1 MAMSASS
8 PESAAAATDVV
19 QPLEL
24 RDYQLRI
31 IKEISDQ
38 TRGRKSLLVCAPTGA
53 GKTIVL
59 AETIAKMI
67 RSGKRA
73 AVLVH
78 RQELVKQ
85 TFNAVERQCGGTP
98 PGVIWKGKFEWDQPA
113 LILAQSTVLSQPIP
127 ESLQGIPLLIIDEA
141 HHTVAPSWL
150 QTIERLAPKKLL
162 GFSATP
168 FRQDKEPLCP
178 EPFEQVI
185 RPITP
190 KELIER
196 DILCPAR
203 IESLAIQGANGA
215 IRPIGQARNLPQLY
229 LQAVRYAIGQDRN
242 KILLYVSQTPKHTPM
257 GVMKATEKT
266 LHQAGITAC
275 SVSQNLSSKRREE
288 EIKRFVSSSGTSVLL
303 NYIALTEGTDL
314 PLVDCVIVGRH
325 TASESTII
333 QMIGRGLRKHP
344 LKSDCLVIDFT
355 GRNDMDS
362 IIHYWRLDQPREKG
376 ASTAAVRDN
385 NLDKAE
391 LERLSVKFAKSITP
405 AREAHIEYAW
415 FRPFPGRPL
424 QALPTTLEAGKP
436 ESYITVEPRKNGKWR
451 VSRLSLQSQGPSPIV
466 KRQTGDLTEE
476 ETLIEIRKTLGH
488 KAPMLARNAP
498 WRLKEASQ
506 AQQDA
511 IKKLFRG
518 RAGEAPVV
526 KLAGEASDAIAH
538 ERFRR
543 RVNPQL
549 L

>member
-1 MAMSASS
+1 MSRPQPHDEAS
-8 PESAAAATDVV
+8 
-19 QPLEL
+19 QPLQL
-24 RDYQLRI
+24 RDYQNRI
-31 IKEISDQ
+31 IDEIREK

-59 AETIAKMI
+59 AETVAKAV
-67 RSGKRA
+67 RKGYRA

-85 TFNAVERQCGGTP
+85 TYAAVQRQCGVP
-98 PGVIWKGKFEWDQPA
+98 PGVIWKGTFEWDAPA
-113 LILAQSTVLSQPIP
+113 LILAQNTVLSQPIP
-127 ESLQGIPLLIIDEA
+127 PALQGIPLLVVDEA

-178 EPFEQVI
+178 APFEQVI

-203 IESLAIQGANGA
+203 IESLPIHGANGA
-215 IRPIGQARNLPQLY
+215 IRPIAQARNLPQLY
-229 LQAVRYAIGQDRN
+229 LQAVQYAISQGRA
-242 KILLYVSQTPKHTPM
+242 KTLLYVSQTPKHTPLA
-257 GVMKATEKT
+257 VMKATAKA

-275 SVSQNLSSKRREE
+275 TVSQNLSARQREE
-288 EIKRFVSSSGTSVLL
+288 EIQRFVSAPGASVLL

-344 LKSDCLVIDFT
+344 QKTDCLVIDFT
-355 GRNDMDS
+355 GRHDMEG
-362 IIHYWRLDQPREKG
+362 IIHYWRLDQPRDKG
-376 ASTAAVRDN
+376 GGNAAVREAK
-385 NLDKAE
+385 LDQAE
-391 LERLSVKFAKSITP
+391 LERLSVKFARAITP
-405 AREAHIEYAW
+405 AGTAHVEYAW

-424 QALPTTLEAGKP
+424 QALPITLEAGQP
-436 ESYITVEPRKNGKWR
+436 ETYLTVEPQKNGKWR
-451 VSRLSLQSQGPSPIV
+451 VSRLSLQTSGPAPVS
-466 KRQTGDLTEE
+466 KRQAGELTEE
-476 ETLIEIRKTLGH
+476 ETLIEIRKILGN

-498 WRLKEASQ
+498 WRLKEASESQ
-506 AQQDA
+506 INT
-511 IKKLFRG
+511 IKRLFRN
-518 RAGEAPVV
+518 RPDEQPIV

-543 RVNPQL
+543 RVNPRL